1 MRKNQQVAEMAD
13 KVLARQA
20 VASAVRT
27 GERFKAALDAVVE
40 TEAGRQ
46 LEELREGSHRDE
58 RAQAW
63 QEDLLRERTEERR
76 RKRGRRVSASLAIIN
91 SFQKPGSAERWSSSS
106 SRAAARSTPTGAS
119 RRSTTGESSL

>member
-46 LEELREGSHRDE
+46 LEELRVGPHRDE

-76 RKRGRRVSASLAIIN
+76 RKRGRRV
-91 SFQKPGSAERWSSSS
+91 
-106 SRAAARSTPTGAS
+106 
-119 RRSTTGESSL
+119 

>member
-46 LEELREGSHRDE
+46 LEELREESHRDE

-76 RKRGRRVSASLAIIN
+76 RKRGRRV
-91 SFQKPGSAERWSSSS
+91 
-106 SRAAARSTPTGAS
+106 
-119 RRSTTGESSL
+119 

>member
-13 KVLARQA
+13 KVLARHA
-20 VASAVRT
+20 VASAQRT

-58 RAQAW
+58 RTEEW

-76 RKRGRRVSASLAIIN
+76 RKRGRRV
-91 SFQKPGSAERWSSSS
+91 
-106 SRAAARSTPTGAS
+106 
-119 RRSTTGESSL
+119 

>member
-40 TEAGRQ
+40 IEAGRQ
-46 LEELREGSHRDE
+46 LEELREESHRDE

-76 RKRGRRVSASLAIIN
+76 RKRGRRV
-91 SFQKPGSAERWSSSS
+91 
-106 SRAAARSTPTGAS
+106 
-119 RRSTTGESSL
+119 